1 LRLRVAA
8 FLPALALA
16 ALPAQADEAGRK
28 LFEECRACHSLD
40 LAKPG
45 MAGPHLSGLI
55 GRKVASTGFD
65 HSPVM
70 ERAEKRGDVWTKE
83 RLDAFLTDPAEMYPG
98 LWMSA
103 RGIADASERAALIRY
118 LASASSAD

>member
-8 FLPALALA
+8 IQLSLLLA
-16 ALPAQADEAGRK
+16 ALPVQADEAGRK

-40 LAKPG
+40 PARQG
-45 MAGPHLSGLI
+45 MAAPHLSGLI

-70 ERAEKRGDVWTKE
+70 ERAEKRGDVWTRE
-83 RLDAFLTDPAEMYPG
+83 RLDAFLADPAEMYPG
-98 LWMSA
+98 LWMSS
-103 RGIADASERAALIRY
+103 RGIADAGERAALIRY
-118 LASASSAD
+118 LSSAPSAD